1 MPIFSRSFD
10 IAALSKWDAEHPT
23 NAVRALFE
31 RCALPG
37 REATSAQPLRLG
49 VRGGYVNFYAKGQ
62 SVAKLSCG
70 RAGPKLSV
78 HKAYASGRRRNDP
91 GETVPTERPYV
102 SFETGILTSSEAVAK
117 VDTWIA
123 TASTYASAEKRFV
136 DDLVAANPGVI
147 DLEMGLPASDTPG
160 SPRVAPRMDIVI
172 AQMVGGAPS
181 IAFWEAKCAN
191 NSELRSQSEYAV
203 DAEGV
208 FSGPK
213 VINQVRKYV
222 DWMKDASHINDVKTA
237 YQATAVLLL
246 EFHRL
251 FWSKSNVDAPDCA
264 AIWRALSGASDPIV
278 IVEPGVVIGNY
289 WPEGST
295 EEIASERMGQAARS
309 FTANGHRDKLERNG
323 ITVFEVASKGA
334 KLPSLPVVSA

>member
-1 MPIFSRSFD
+1 MPLFSRSFD
-10 IAALSKWDAEHPT
+10 ISALAKWDGEHPT

-37 REATSAQPLRLG
+37 DKTTSNQPLRLG
-49 VRGGYVNFYAKGQ
+49 LRGGYVNFYVKGQ

-70 RAGPKLSV
+70 RGGPKLSV
-78 HKAYASGRRRNDP
+78 HEAYVSGRKRNDP
-91 GETVPTERPYV
+91 GGIAPAERTYV
-102 SFETGILTSSEAVAK
+102 SFETDMLSSTEAIAK
-117 VDTWIA
+117 VDTWIT

-136 DDLVAANPGVI
+136 DDLVASNPGVI

-160 SPRVAPRMDIVI
+160 SPRVAPRMDIVV
-172 AQMVGGAPS
+172 AQMIGGVPS

-191 NSELRSQSEYAV
+191 NSELRSRSEHA
-203 DAEGV
+203 DNPEGG

-222 DWMKDASHINDVKTA
+222 DWMNEGSHINDVKTA

-251 FWSKSNVDAPDCA
+251 FWSKVDSSAPDCS
-264 AIWRALSGASDPIV
+264 AIWLALAEATDPVV
-278 IVEPGVVIGNY
+278 IAEPGVVIGKY

-309 FTANGHRDKLERNG
+309 FTANGHREKLERNG
-323 ITVFEVASKGA
+323 LTVFEVASKGA
-334 KLPSLPVVSA
+334 RLPCLPVVSA

>member
-10 IAALSKWDAEHPT
+10 ISALAKWDGEHPT

-37 REATSAQPLRLG
+37 HEATSAKPLRLG

-70 RAGPKLSV
+70 RGGPKLSV
-78 HKAYASGRRRNDP
+78 HEAYVSGRGRNDP
-91 GETVPTERPYV
+91 GGVVPAERTYV
-102 SFETGILTSSEAVAK
+102 PFETDTLSSTEAIAK
-117 VDTWIA
+117 VDTWIT

-136 DDLVAANPGVI
+136 DDLVASNSGVI

-203 DAEGV
+203 NAEGG

-213 VINQVRKYV
+213 VINQVSKYV
-222 DWMKDASHINDVKTA
+222 DWMKHGSHINDVKTA
-237 YQATAVLLL
+237 YQATALLLL
-246 EFHRL
+246 ELHRL
-251 FWSKSNVDAPDCA
+251 FWTKPDVGAPDCA
-264 AIWRALSGASDPIV
+264 AVWRALAEASDPIV

-289 WPEGST
+289 WPEGTT

-323 ITVFEVASKGA
+323 ITVFEVASKGV